1 MVLRLVRWYI
11 PIAVIIGG
19 ILVFAL
25 DRSLLAA
32 EGAAGIVGA
41 GLAWLLFGWLYRQGE
56 AGDHERDVEEAARNY
71 LDEHGEWPTDEQYA
85 RDERSGRW
93 A

>member
-19 ILVFAL
+19 ILVFAF

-32 EGAAGIVGA
+32 EGAAGIIGA

-56 AGDHERDVEEAARNY
+56 AGDHERDVEEAARAY
-71 LDEHGEWPTDEQYA
+71 LDEHGDWPTDEQYA
-85 RDERSGRW
+85 RYERSGRW
-93 A
+93 T

>member
-1 MVLRLVRWYI
+1 MVLRLVRWYV

-19 ILVFAL
+19 ILLFAL

-56 AGDHERDVEEAARNY
+56 AGDRERDVEEAARAY
-71 LDEHGEWPTDEQYA
+71 LDEHGDWPTDAQYA
-85 RDERSGRW
+85 RYERSGRW
-93 A
+93 T